1 VTLSFTVTPAFPNN
15 TIKRNLQVS
24 TVAREI
30 ARNNVPAILVGDLNV
45 VPWAQDFQSIKTIS
59 GMTESRKGFL
69 ATYPMDFGIPLIPID
84 HILHSKHFSTA
95 FCTTVVL
102 PGSDHK
108 GLIAGLNWN

>member
-1 VTLSFTVTPAFPNN
+1 
-15 TIKRNLQVS
+15 
-24 TVAREI
+24 
-30 ARNNVPAILVGDLNV
+30 
-45 VPWAQDFQSIKTIS
+45 
-59 GMTESRKGFL
+59 MTESRKGFL